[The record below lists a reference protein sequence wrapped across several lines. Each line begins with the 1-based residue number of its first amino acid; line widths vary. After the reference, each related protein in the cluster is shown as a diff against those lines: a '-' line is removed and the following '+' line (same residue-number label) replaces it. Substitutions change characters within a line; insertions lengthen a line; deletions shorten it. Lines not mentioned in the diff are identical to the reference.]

1 MLCATL
7 HLAVFEYISF
17 LLIKKKRF
25 LFLNFLFAVN
35 VFKWRIPV
43 LDFYGLDCLE
53 LCFCYLFVSIGVR
66 KNLCIN
72 AKILDLFFFYKHLPL
87 HMFVWG
93 WVGSLCMH
101 TCMRILTLY
110 IASNLACFLSE
121 IKHMV

>member
-7 HLAVFEYISF
+7 HLAVFEYIYF
-17 LLIKKKRF
+17 LPIKKKKRF
-25 LFLNFLFAVN
+25 LFLNFLFSVN

-72 AKILDLFFFYKHLPL
+72 TKILDLFFFFTRTYPYICLCGG
-87 HMFVWG
+87 G
-93 WVGSLCMH
+93 WVVCA
-101 TCMRILTLY
+101 RTLVC
-110 IASNLACFLSE
+110 AF
-121 IKHMV
+121 